1 MKATARAHPN
11 IAFIKYWG
19 NRDDAL
25 KIPANGSISMNLD
38 GMYTETTVQ
47 WGSER
52 DTLVLNGEHTS
63 GPALERVI
71 RHLDAIRR
79 AVQISSRAV
88 VETHNNFPMGVG
100 IASSASSFA
109 ALTLAA
115 VSAAGF
121 SLTEAAISAIAR
133 LGSGSAAR
141 SIPDGFVEWHQGYD
155 HETSFAQTF
164 ASRDH
169 WRLIDVIAVVSSE
182 HKKTGSEAGHTTA
195 GTSPLQ
201 AARVSD
207 AQRRLNIC
215 REALLSRNFTTLADV
230 VELDSNMMHAV
241 MMTSN
246 PRLLYWLPA
255 SLSVMLAVQK
265 WRRDGLN
272 VCYTLD
278 AGPNVHCICTEE
290 DSETVATLLQQIPT
304 ILEVRKAAPG
314 QGAHLLG

>member
-19 NRDDAL
+19 NRDEAL

-38 GMYTETTVQ
+38 GIYTETTVE
-47 WGSER
+47 WGHER
-52 DTLVLNGEHTS
+52 DSLILNNEPTTGA
-63 GPALERVI
+63 ALERVV
-71 RHLDAIRR
+71 RHLEAIRR
-79 AVQISSRAV
+79 IGHISSGAFV
-88 VETHNNFPMGVG
+88 QTYNNFPMGVG

-115 VSAAGF
+115 VSAAGL
-121 SLTEAAISAIAR
+121 SLTESAISAIAR

-141 SIPDGFVEWHQGYD
+141 SIPDGFVEWFEGKD
-155 HETSFAQTF
+155 HETSFAQTI
-164 ASRDH
+164 ASRNH
-169 WRLIDVIAVVSSE
+169 WSLVDVIAVVSNE

-195 GTSPLQ
+195 ATSPLQ
-201 AARVSD
+201 AARVKD
-207 AQRRLNIC
+207 ATRRLDIC
-215 REALLSRNFTTLADV
+215 REALLNRNFDDLADV

-241 MMTSN
+241 MMSSH

-255 SLSVMLAVQK
+255 SMEIMLAVQK
-265 WRRDGLN
+265 WRHDGLN

-290 DSETVATLLQQIPT
+290 DSNTVATLLKQLPG
-304 ILEVRKAAPG
+304 ILDIRKAAPG
-314 QGAHLLG
+314 QGTHLIG